1 MARIKR
7 FQDFSLNEDFSL
19 QGLLSSVLPALGGG
33 FMKQVKQKI
42 AANILE
48 ALGIDEGSE
57 LSVLVQEF
65 VDSIPVS
72 DIPGIATGENINAKY
87 FAPKFAQF
95 LQEYVQRR
103 GLDNIAAKFGIN
115 PNGWIYGTL
124 RETLQTQLGKEKLT
138 NFFLSAFGE
147 SPHIGHS
154 ALSSLSG
161 EEKQKFS
168 DALNKRISQGYQM
181 GNTTAAKPAEDKK
194 DGGTPGFFSSHLK
207 GAQEAQS

>member
-1 MARIKR
+1 MSRIKS
-7 FQDFSLNEDFSL
+7 FEDFSINEDFSL

-33 FMKQVKQKI
+33 FMKEVKQKI
-42 AANILE
+42 AASLLE
-48 ALGIDEGSE
+48 RLGIDEGSE

-103 GLDNIAAKFGIN
+103 GLDNIAAKFGVN
-115 PNGWIYGTL
+115 PNGWIYGIL

-138 NFFLSAFGE
+138 NFFLSAFGAG
-147 SPHIGHS
+147 PNIGHE
-154 ALSSLSG
+154 ALKNLSP
-161 EEKQKFS
+161 EEKDKFS
-168 DALNKRISQGYQM
+168 DALNKRISQGYQI
-181 GNTTAAKPAEDKK
+181 GGTSTNTAQTADKK
-194 DGGTPGFFSSHLK
+194 DGGGFFSSLLK
-207 GAQEAQS
+207 GAEEAQS